1 MSKSL
6 VSVNDLNFDVVKEY
20 LNNGASKTLS
30 AEHQRMV
37 DICLDV
43 YQMLKKYPQ
52 RNICINRLWVQQ
64 GLTYPTAAKYVDF
77 ARATWGNYVD
87 LKREFLE
94 TFFLEKLLQEISD
107 PDASE
112 AAKAKNL
119 ATLQKHL
126 EAMPEQQVDPKL
138 MEKNTVYIQVNIG
151 GRSVPLSEEDLEQIP
166 MAVRQKLL
174 ASLSGNIDDQE
185 AVRLLES

>member
-52 RNICINRLWVQQ
+52 RNICINRLRVQQ

-185 AVRLLES
+185 AVGLLES

>member
-20 LNNGASKTLS
+20 LNSGASKTLS

-52 RNICINRLWVQQ
+52 RNICINRLMVQQ
-64 GLTYPTAAKYVDF
+64 GLSRPTATKYVDF

-94 TFFLEKLLQEISD
+94 TFFIEKLLQEISD

-174 ASLSGNIDDQE
+174 ASLGGNIDDHE

>member
-52 RNICINRLWVQQ
+52 RNICINRLRV
-64 GLTYPTAAKYVDF
+64 
-77 ARATWGNYVD
+77 
-87 LKREFLE
+87 
-94 TFFLEKLLQEISD
+94 
-107 PDASE
+107 
-112 AAKAKNL
+112 
-119 ATLQKHL
+119 
-126 EAMPEQQVDPKL
+126 
-138 MEKNTVYIQVNIG
+138 
-151 GRSVPLSEEDLEQIP
+151 
-166 MAVRQKLL
+166 
-174 ASLSGNIDDQE
+174 
-185 AVRLLES
+185 

>member
-52 RNICINRLWVQQ
+52 RNICINRLRVQQ

>member
-52 RNICINRLWVQQ
+52 RNICINRLRVQQ

-166 MAVRQKLL
+166 MAVGQKLL
-174 ASLSGNIDDQE
+174 ASLGGNIDDQE

>member
-52 RNICINRLWVQQ
+52 RNICINRLRVQQ

-174 ASLSGNIDDQE
+174 ASLGGNIDDQE

>member
-52 RNICINRLWVQQ
+52 RNICINRLMVQQ
-64 GLTYPTAAKYVDF
+64 GLSRPTATKYVDF

-174 ASLSGNIDDQE
+174 ASLGGNIDDQE